1 MSLIVKICGL
11 STRETLD
18 AALQAGADMVG
29 FVFFPPSP
37 RHLDLGLARGL
48 GEQAKGRAVKV
59 ALTVDAD
66 DATLANIVE
75 VLQPDILQLHGKET
89 VARLRDIRQRFG
101 LPVMKAIA
109 VETTADL
116 ASLPGYA
123 AVADRILFDARAPRE
138 ATRPGGL
145 GAVFDWHVLE
155 NLDLKLPFMVS
166 GGLHSENVAQAVRVT
181 RAGGVDVS
189 SGVERAPG
197 IKDVEMIGA
206 FIRAARAVDLALP
219 LPVYGERSDRFGDPG
234 EGESPHSRLSPN
246 SRKQPLTPTLSP
258 QARGEG
264 VEAAP
269 RAPLKS

>member
-18 AALQAGADMVG
+18 VALDAGADMVG

-37 RHLDLGLARGL
+37 RHLSLETARDLGSRV
-48 GEQAKGRAVKV
+48 KRRAVKV

-66 DATLANIVE
+66 DGTLANIVE
-75 VLQPDILQLHGKET
+75 ALQPDILQLHGKET
-89 VARLRDIRQRFG
+89 VARLRDIKQAFG

-123 AVADRILFDARAPRE
+123 AVADRILFDARAPRG

-145 GAVFDWHVLE
+145 GAVFDWHVLDK
-155 NLDLKLPFMVS
+155 LDLKLPFMVS
-166 GGLHSENVAQAVRVT
+166 GGLTADNVAEAARIT

-189 SGVERAPG
+189 SGVEGAPG
-197 IKDVEMIGA
+197 IKDPEMIRA
-206 FIRAARAVDLALP
+206 FIRAAPIADLASP
-219 LPVYGERSDRFGDPG
+219 LPGYGGRSPA
-234 EGESPHSRLSPN
+234 H
-246 SRKQPLTPTLSP
+246 
-258 QARGEG
+258 
-264 VEAAP
+264 
-269 RAPLKS
+269 RAGG